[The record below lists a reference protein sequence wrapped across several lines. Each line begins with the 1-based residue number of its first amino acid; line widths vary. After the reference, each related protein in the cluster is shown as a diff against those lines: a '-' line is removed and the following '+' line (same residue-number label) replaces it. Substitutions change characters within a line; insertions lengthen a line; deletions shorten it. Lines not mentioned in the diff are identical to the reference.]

1 MKILALG
8 SANRLSEFQEIISE
22 KDSLS
27 TASYAEIKDKPE
39 DYFNPFELIADL
51 NLDEFPEQIHLYKN
65 LTGKLILG
73 CAVKKSLAEICKRIT
88 SKECFMAGV
97 NWLPGFIHRK
107 MLEVSFHD
115 EKSKEK
121 FIEINHQ
128 LHWGWKEVKDSVGM
142 VTPRIIAMLINE
154 ACFTLEAETASKPDI
169 DKGMK
174 LGTAFPFGPFEWA
187 DRIGVKDIYETLC
200 AIQNAHQDTRY
211 NISPLLKLMYVRKQ
225 TFYP

>member
-8 SANRLSEFQEIISE
+8 STDRLNEFQEIIAD
-22 KDSLS
+22 KDSLVVS
-27 TASYAEIKDKPE
+27 SYDEIINKQE
-39 DYFNPFELIADL
+39 DFYNEFDLIADL
-51 NLDEFPEQIHLYKN
+51 NLDEFPERIHSYKN
-65 LTGKLILG
+65 LSGKLILG
-73 CAVKKSLAEICKRIT
+73 CAVKKSLAEISSGAT
-88 SKECFMAGV
+88 SISCLLAGV
-97 NWLPGFIHRK
+97 NCLPCFIRRE
-107 MLEVSFHD
+107 MLEVSFRD

-128 LHWGWKEVKDSVGM
+128 LHWSWKEVKDSVGM

-187 DRIGVKDIYETLC
+187 DRIGIKDIYETLC
-200 AIQNAHQDTRY
+200 AIQNTHQDTRY
-211 NISPLLKLMYVRKQ
+211 KISPLLKLMYDRKQ
-225 TFYP
+225 TFYS